1 MLMHE
6 HPRRLQMLRRILLAL
21 DGSPSG
27 LRAAEAAC
35 GLARRRPAFVQALSF
50 SRPDHDALDADGA
63 AQRDDPV
70 MLAFRREAERNGL
83 AAFDIRGAGGNP
95 LGAIRHAAVDHD
107 LVVLGRESMID
118 VDGELCA
125 VPLCVDRIIREE
137 PRPVL
142 LVPEDWAEHDAR
154 AAAPVV
160 IAFDDSPAS
169 SRTLHMFALLG
180 FAQGRT
186 VHVITL
192 DPASMRQAEAT
203 AARACS
209 LLRHHGAA
217 DAHAVGRAAG
227 TPQDAIL
234 EVARGLGAGMIV
246 MGAYG
251 TRGIREIFGSC
262 TRAVLKASPVPL
274 FLHH

>member
-1 MLMHE
+1 
-6 HPRRLQMLRRILLAL
+6 
-21 DGSPSG
+21 
-27 LRAAEAAC
+27 
-35 GLARRRPAFVQALSF
+35 
-50 SRPDHDALDADGA
+50 
-63 AQRDDPV
+63 
-70 MLAFRREAERNGL
+70 
-83 AAFDIRGAGGNP
+83 
-95 LGAIRHAAVDHD
+95 
-107 LVVLGRESMID
+107 MID

-142 LVPEDWAEHDAR
+142 LVPEDWAEHDAS

-160 IAFDDSPAS
+160 IAFDESPAS

-180 FAQGRT
+180 LAEGRT

-192 DPASMRQAEAT
+192 DPASMWQAEAT
-203 AARACS
+203 ATRACS

-217 DAHAVGRAAG
+217 DAHAVGRDAG

-262 TRAVLKASPVPL
+262 TRAVLHAAPVPL